1 MPASL
6 RLSSTYILRIKDEQE
21 HLLYAR
27 QSLYVGIRRNWSV
40 GSKIL
45 LVKKSPNGDYII
57 IGLATLEK
65 VVELDALSKTE
76 KKLCTENNWYGKMVF
91 AILETFLPAIPI
103 AKTPLAEKPHAL
115 LHGLAITRDELST
128 IANSAESKIIT

>member
-1 MPASL
+1 
-6 RLSSTYILRIKDEQE
+6 
-21 HLLYAR
+21 
-27 QSLYVGIRRNWSV
+27 V

-91 AILETFLPAIPI
+91 AILERFLPAIPI